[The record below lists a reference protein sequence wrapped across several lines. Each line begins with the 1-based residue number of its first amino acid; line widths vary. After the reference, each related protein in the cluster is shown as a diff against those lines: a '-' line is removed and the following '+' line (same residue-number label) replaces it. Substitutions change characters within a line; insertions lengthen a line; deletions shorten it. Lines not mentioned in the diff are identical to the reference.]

1 MSIDFNSPDLQL
13 LLRQFQTGNAIL
25 FAGAG
30 FSVSA
35 SNAEGTDPPTSQSLA
50 ERLSVECG
58 WSYSGEALPLVYGQ
72 AEKHVVARVGT
83 GPHLIAPGSSNRPG
97 SSAIRS

>member
-72 AEKHVVARVGT
+72 AEKHLGT
-83 GPHLIAPGSSNRPG
+83 SRLRDLIDRLFGALRRFEYTHLS
-97 SSAIRS
+97 